1 MNRGVLYAA
10 AAFVLWGLL
19 PVYWKWL
26 QNSPASMVLCHRII
40 WSFFMLAFVVA
51 VTGQWNRFRRDFFS
65 ARVMRAYTVAGALIS
80 INWLTYIWAVG
91 AGFILETSLGYF
103 INPLLSVLMGV
114 VVLHERLRTGQWAA
128 IALAAAGVCY
138 LWVAHGSL
146 PWIALVLAVTFSL
159 YGLVKKIAPLGSLQG
174 LTVETAV
181 LLLPALAF
189 LVYSGQAG
197 RGAFLH
203 TGALTGVLLVGTGLV
218 TVVPMLLFASAARR
232 IDLSVLGIMQYI
244 APTMQFVLGV
254 FVYHEPFTRERFTG
268 FVIVWSALGIYAAEG
283 YINRRSRSI
292 PVAPNEA

>member
-26 QNSPASMVLCHRII
+26 QHIPAFEVLCHRII

-51 VTGQWNRFRRDFFS
+51 ITGRWKKLRRDLFS
-65 ARVMRAYTVAGALIS
+65 TRVLCAYIAAGVLITA
-80 INWLTYIWAVG
+80 NWLTYIWAVG

-114 VVLHERLRTGQWAA
+114 VVLHERLRPAQWAA

-138 LWVAHGSL
+138 IWVAHGSL
-146 PWIALVLAVTFSL
+146 PWIALVLAVSFSL

-189 LVYSGQAG
+189 LAYSGQAG
-197 RGAFLH
+197 RGVSLH
-203 TGALTGVLLVGTGLV
+203 TGLVTGILLVGTGLV
-218 TVVPMLLFASAARR
+218 TVVPMLLFSSAARR
-232 IDLSVLGIMQYI
+232 IDLSLLGIMQYI
-244 APTMQFVLGV
+244 APSMQFALGV
-254 FVYHEPFTRERFTG
+254 FVYHEPFTRERLIG
-268 FVIVWSALGIYAAEG
+268 FVIVWSALAVYAAEG
-283 YINRRSRSI
+283 YIGRRPRAVPI
-292 PVAPNEA
+292 APNQA